1 MIVNTGYDSGTE
13 NAVPALKVGLVVDNQ
28 TNGWRDGWSTASPD
42 YDSLKSHKLW

>member
-28 TNGWRDGWSTASPD
+28 TNGWRVIGQLHPLIMT
-42 YDSLKSHKLW
+42 L